1 VKEPVPKGQL
11 SGAGSKKE
19 SSLSSGLSIAP
30 GPDEEWRKKA
40 DFHDLER
47 AHEIMRDKSRHRAAR
62 HYGKQR
68 LKAIA
73 RIVSGK

>member
-1 VKEPVPKGQL
+1 MKEPVPTGKGAKTGSNRESKL
-11 SGAGSKKE
+11 SAG
-19 SSLSSGLSIAP
+19 LGLPI
-30 GPDEEWRKKA
+30 GPDDEWRKKT

-47 AHEIMRDKSRHRAAR
+47 AHEIMSDRSRHRAAR

-68 LKAIA
+68 LKQIA